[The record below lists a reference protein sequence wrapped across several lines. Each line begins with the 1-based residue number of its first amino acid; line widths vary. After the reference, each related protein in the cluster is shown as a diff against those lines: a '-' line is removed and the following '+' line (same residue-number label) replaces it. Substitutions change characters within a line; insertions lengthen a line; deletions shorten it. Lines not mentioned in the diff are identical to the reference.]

1 MRTKLLS
8 KKLAAS
14 MILGSVFLS
23 ACTGQLKNSFR
34 FAQQLETFS
43 SQLQINTKID
53 LLWVVDNSASMD
65 ISQEKLRNCFAAFAN
80 KYMQPTWDI
89 RVAVITTD
97 TYLANPAFNAY
108 LNTVIPGSVGWTSP
122 YVLSKLATFVNPPSN
137 PTLVNLSTG
146 AFTNG
151 VKFKDL
157 APVWGPDYAKLL
169 PGNHDGPITG
179 FCFDLLPYFL
189 KGQSLCNIRD
199 NPAMYNG
206 PDHCITPG
214 PGETGVTQCVNT
226 TQNDTIHSGRP
237 IINTQ
242 PPVGVP
248 GDAAWKNQLIRDFV
262 INITTGS
269 VGSGSERGLS
279 SVLQV
284 ISDNEAAG
292 SLTKF
297 FRKDSFR
304 GIIFVSDEEDQSMD
318 IPASPAPGFSPF
330 SHYKCDQASLLSKN
344 PAAKVTGPGG
354 YCCTTPGNNCQY
366 GSNGL
371 SCGSKTVD
379 GHTYTIG
386 LCADSTRLIPVA
398 NVKSQLDT
406 FFQALDQVSTD
417 NKSYF
422 VASIVP
428 TTAAS
433 ITAMQT
439 GRNSDDITVG
449 GISMDTIDR
458 GDRYLAL
465 GSLVQNGSLAMDI
478 GANDYSPIM
487 DQIGLTII
495 QKKSVFQLARAPSG
509 QEDMVVMVK
518 HADGSVTVINNTQ
531 YTVSGSTLTITDLN
545 FALSLKATDQLV
557 VDYQPKSEN
566 G

>member
-8 KKLAAS
+8 KKLAVL
-14 MILGSVFLS
+14 MILGSCLS

-53 LLWVVDNSASMD
+53 LLWVIDNSASMD
-65 ISQEKLRNCFAAFAN
+65 VSQEKLRTGFAAFAN

-97 TYLANPAFNAY
+97 TFLANPAFTNY
-108 LNTVIPGSVGWTSP
+108 LNTTIAGSVGWKSP
-122 YVLSKLATFVNPPSN
+122 YVQSRLSTFVNPPSN

-146 AFTNG
+146 AFDNG

-157 APVWGPDYAKLL
+157 VPAWGSNYAKLL
-169 PGNHDGPITG
+169 PGAHDGPISG

-199 NPAMYNG
+199 DASMYNG

-214 PGETGVTQCVNT
+214 SGETSVTQCVNT

-237 IINTQ
+237 IISTQ
-242 PPVGVP
+242 PPAGVP

-262 INITTGS
+262 VNITTGS

-279 SVLQV
+279 SLLQV
-284 ISDNEAAG
+284 ITDNEG
-292 SLTKF
+292 SGSPSKF
-297 FRKDSFR
+297 FRKDSLR

-318 IPASPAPGFSPF
+318 IPASPPPGFSPF
-330 SHYKCDQASLLSKN
+330 SYYKCDQASLLSKN
-344 PAAKVTGPGG
+344 AAAKITGPGG
-354 YCCTTPGNNCQY
+354 YCCTTPGNNCTY
-366 GSNGL
+366 GANGT
-371 SCGSKTVD
+371 SCSAKTVD

-386 LCADSTRLIPVA
+386 LCADNTKLIPVSS
-398 NVKSQLDT
+398 VKSQLDS
-406 FFQALDQVSTD
+406 FFQNLDVVTTD

-433 ITAMQT
+433 IQAMQAM
-439 GRNSDDITVG
+439 RNSDDITVG
-449 GISMDTIDR
+449 GISMDSIDR
-458 GDRYLAL
+458 GDRYIELVN
-465 GSLVQNGSLAMDI
+465 LVQNGSMSMDI
-478 GANDYSPIM
+478 GANDYSPIL

-495 QKKSVFQLARAPSG
+495 QKKSVFTLARAPSG
-509 QEDMVVMVK
+509 EEDMLVFVK
-518 HADGSVTVINNTQ
+518 HADGSQTLVHNSK
-531 YTVSGSTLTITDLN
+531 YTVSGNILTITDLD
-545 FALSLKATDQLV
+545 FAMSLKATDQLV